1 MTDNCFELRR
11 AVLSLLEAAYPASL
25 SADVLLS
32 GLVSSGFSADAAAL
46 AKQCEYLRERG
57 FLAFVP
63 SEICPSAKRMK
74 ITVAGIDYLQG
85 GGF

>member
-32 GLVSSGFSADAAAL
+32 GLGASGFRSGAAEL
-46 AKQCEYLRERG
+46 AKQCEYLGERG
-57 FLAFVP
+57 FLAFVA
-63 SEICPSAKRMK
+63 SEICPSIKRAK